1 MQDEAGS
8 TLFLLDKDHKIQK
21 TYHYDAFGIILKETG
36 SDGELSNRLTYTGQ
50 IIDGATGQYY
60 LRARFYHPE
69 IGRFM
74 QEDVYRGDGLNLYAY
89 CANNP
94 VMYYDPSGY
103 TQLCLNRKTDPGT
116 SPNEIRKIDDD
127 IIDVMDANG
136 GHIQQKHVGKSN
148 EFLLRRAAQEN
159 TAATSFLDKRTAID
173 TVQQNIRQNADI
185 ISDWLNNPNANGFLT
200 IDGIHKYSIGYGVN
214 VNSYGTVAKNVTY
227 GLTNSKIF
235 MVKDLSMPN
244 GYRIITAYPTFN

>member
-1 MQDEAGS
+1 M
-8 TLFLLDKDHKIQK
+8 
-21 TYHYDAFGIILKETG
+21 
-36 SDGELSNRLTYTGQ
+36 
-50 IIDGATGQYY
+50 
-60 LRARFYHPE
+60 
-69 IGRFM
+69 
-74 QEDVYRGDGLNLYAY
+74 
-89 CANNP
+89 
-94 VMYYDPSGY
+94 
-103 TQLCLNRKTDPGT
+103 
-116 SPNEIRKIDDD
+116 
-127 IIDVMDANG
+127 
-136 GHIQQKHVGKSN
+136 GKSN

-214 VNSYGTVAKNVTY
+214 VNSYGTAAKNVTY

-244 GYRIITAYPTFN
+244 GYRIITAYPTFNGLKEPVFLMMLGFRSCLIDNKRKERFREVNIKEFNTIGYFIKYYFNWSMNYAELEDCIEDFLTREKEEDIKAFIKEIERMYILNDPELIRKVAYELGDRGMPTDKALYMIKLLYTKTQQKKKQLTHYLA

>member
-1 MQDEAGS
+1 
-8 TLFLLDKDHKIQK
+8 
-21 TYHYDAFGIILKETG
+21 
-36 SDGELSNRLTYTGQ
+36 
-50 IIDGATGQYY
+50 
-60 LRARFYHPE
+60 
-69 IGRFM
+69 
-74 QEDVYRGDGLNLYAY
+74 
-89 CANNP
+89 
-94 VMYYDPSGY
+94 MYYDPSGY

-214 VNSYGTVAKNVTY
+214 VNSYGTAAKNVTY